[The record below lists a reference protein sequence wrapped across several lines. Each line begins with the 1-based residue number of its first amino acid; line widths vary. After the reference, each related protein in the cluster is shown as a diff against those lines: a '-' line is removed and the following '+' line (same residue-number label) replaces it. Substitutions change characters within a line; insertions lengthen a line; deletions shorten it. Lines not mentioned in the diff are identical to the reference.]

1 MEISVVFFSIMVSS
15 RVVARYFVTY
25 SDCSSG
31 TTAYSILVFKYN
43 THERSRCRGKAGR
56 RGVNP
61 SDRYIGGARDVLVTS
76 HVYFLIRVRLSVCS

>member
-15 RVVARYFVTY
+15 RVVARYFVTC
-25 SDCSSG
+25 SDCSTG

-43 THERSRCRGKAGR
+43 TDERSRCRGKAGR

-61 SDRYIGGARDVLVTS
+61 SDRYIGGARDVRTCDVPCILPHPGSFV
-76 HVYFLIRVRLSVCS
+76 L

>member
-1 MEISVVFFSIMVSS
+1 MEISVVFFSIMVNS
-15 RVVARYFVTY
+15 RVVARYFVTC

-43 THERSRCRGKAGR
+43 TDERSRCRGKAGR

-76 HVYFLIRVRLSVCS
+76 HVYLLPHPGSDNTK